1 MSAALPASFSCRR
14 RVGGGLGWN
23 VGWGI
28 FQDFACCSA
37 AASSPAFPVVRLG
50 GLPACWMEIA
60 VVYLEV
66 SISAGPY
73 VSVIFRAR
81 KKEPPLPY
89 VPYVPIYCTFSVA
102 GGLVGIHL

>member
-14 RVGGGLGWN
+14 RVGGGLGWMGN
-23 VGWGI
+23 LPRLRLI
-28 FQDFACCSA
+28 A

-81 KKEPPLPY
+81 KKELR
-89 VPYVPIYCTFSVA
+89 
-102 GGLVGIHL
+102 

>member
-1 MSAALPASFSCRR
+1 MGNLPRLR
-14 RVGGGLGWN
+14 L
-23 VGWGI
+23 I
-28 FQDFACCSA
+28 A

-81 KKEPPLPY
+81 KKELR
-89 VPYVPIYCTFSVA
+89 
-102 GGLVGIHL
+102 